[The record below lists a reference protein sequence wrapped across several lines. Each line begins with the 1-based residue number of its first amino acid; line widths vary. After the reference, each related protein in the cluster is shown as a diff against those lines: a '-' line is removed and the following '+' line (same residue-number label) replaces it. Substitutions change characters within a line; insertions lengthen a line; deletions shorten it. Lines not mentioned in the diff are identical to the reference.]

1 MPPQAQRGIPK
12 PRPFRRLLLPAAALA
27 PLLSLGL
34 LTLPACSHYQLGTK
48 ARLAFTTLYVAPVE
62 NRAMLPQ
69 AQAVV
74 ATEIRDALLKDGRV
88 TLVASPEAADATL
101 RVTLTG
107 YEREVAVASSVDT
120 GLARKFALNLR
131 AACTLTD
138 NRTGK
143 ALFTNREIHVT
154 QDAYT
159 DSGQLQSEYQAL
171 PLLAG
176 ALAGKVAHFV
186 LDVW

>member
-1 MPPQAQRGIPK
+1 MQELARDSGNRVLK
-12 PRPFRRLLLPAAALA
+12 RTRAAE
-27 PLLSLGL
+27 
-34 LTLPACSHYQLGTK
+34 
-48 ARLAFTTLYVAPVE
+48 V
-62 NRAMLPQ
+62 
-69 AQAVV
+69 
-74 ATEIRDALLKDGRV
+74 
-88 TLVASPEAADATL
+88 TL

-107 YEREVAVASSVDT
+107 YEREVAVASSADT
-120 GLARKFALNLR
+120 GLTRKFALNLR

-143 ALFTNREIHVT
+143 ALFTNREIRVA

-176 ALAGKVAHFV
+176 TLAGKVAHAV

>member
-1 MPPQAQRGIPK
+1 MSPQTQRGIPV
-12 PRPFRRLLLPAAALA
+12 RRRLLPVAAILPF
-27 PLLSLGL
+27 LSLAL

-48 ARLAFTTLYVAPVE
+48 AKLAFTTLYVAPVE

-69 AQAVV
+69 APAIFT
-74 ATEIRDALLKDGRV
+74 TEIRDALLKDGRV
-88 TLVASPEAADATL
+88 TLVASPEAAEVTL

-107 YEREVAVASSVDT
+107 YEREVAVASSADT
-120 GLARKFALNLR
+120 GLTRKFALNLR

-143 ALFTNREIHVT
+143 ALFTNREIRVA

-176 ALAGKVAHFV
+176 TLAGKVAHAV